1 MDNVSNKSESVDS
14 ARVLVVGGGLA
25 GLSAATFLAW
35 RGVPTVLVE
44 KHPGSSPHPRAIGF
58 TTRTLEL
65 FRAVGLGARIP
76 EVPVGH
82 GRPRRIA
89 VESLAGKWST
99 ETDWSPGKPATVR
112 PDEPPRPSSGYSPC
126 TGAAIAQD
134 KLEPILRDK
143 AIELG
148 VDVRLKT
155 ELVSFEQDRAGVVA
169 SLRHRDGREYVL
181 RADYMVAA
189 DGHASPVREALGVG
203 RGGHGFLQVVRSVLF
218 RAPLDEYL
226 EAGISQFELDQ
237 PGLKGMLTTYRD
249 GRWLLMFSDDQ
260 ERDESTLRAKVIQA
274 IGRSDLDVELI
285 TTGRWVLSA
294 LIADRFSSGRVFL
307 AGDAAHTLP
316 PARGGY
322 GANTGIEDSFNL
334 AWKLTSVLS
343 GVSSPKLL
351 DTYDAERR
359 PIAWLRHNQIFA
371 RQDYAKWATD
381 DEKKVS
387 IIEDDAMELGQ
398 LYRSNAVLGAGD
410 DLPPAMR
417 PEQWAGQPG
426 TRAPHLWVSKGDAK
440 ISTLDLLQRDWVL
453 VSQSERWREAVTLA
467 SKQLG
472 ITLEYLLVGDATGAA
487 GASVSPPTIGARELT
502 LDTPIEQIVAEP
514 QGKAVLDANLP
525 VLAGHERYE
534 TFKTMSLRQLQPLSR
549 GLISDAAL
557 EKAEAQLVAVRCSA
571 KPIDSEVFRRDFRTA
586 FGIGTDGASLVRP
599 DGYVAWRSR
608 ELPANPTATLATALT
623 QAAAATPTVGRSRE

>member
-1 MDNVSNKSESVDS
+1 MDSVSDNSRGGGP

-25 GLSAATFLAW
+25 GLSAALFLAW

-44 KHPGSSPHPRAIGF
+44 KHPGSSPHPRAMGF

-65 FRAVGLGARIP
+65 FRAVGLGGRIP
-76 EVPVGH
+76 EVRHGH

-99 ETDWSPGKPATVR
+99 ETDWSPGKPLTVKS
-112 PDEPPRPSSGYSPC
+112 DEPPRPKAGYSPC
-126 TGAAIAQD
+126 SSAGIAQD

-148 VDVRLKT
+148 VDVRLRT
-155 ELVSFEQDRAGVVA
+155 ELVSFEQDPAGIVA
-169 SLRHRDGREYVL
+169 SLRHRDGGEYTL
-181 RADYMVAA
+181 RADYMIAA
-189 DGHASPVREALGVG
+189 DGHASPVREALGIG
-203 RGGHGFLQVVRSVLF
+203 RGGHGLLQVVRSVLF
-218 RAPLDEYL
+218 RASLDEYL
-226 EAGISQFELDQ
+226 KAGISQFELDQ
-237 PGLKGMLTTYRD
+237 PDLRGMLTTYRD

-260 ERDESTLRAKVIQA
+260 ERDEATLRAKVIQA

-285 TTGRWVLSA
+285 TTGRWILSA
-294 LIADRFSSGRVFL
+294 LIADRFSSDRVFL

-334 AWKLTSVLS
+334 AWKLASVLS
-343 GVSSPKLL
+343 GVSSQKLL

-381 DEKKVS
+381 DEKRVS

-398 LYRSNAVLGAGD
+398 LYRSNAVLGASE

-426 TRAPHLWVSKGDAK
+426 TRAPHLWVSRGGAQV
-440 ISTLDLLQRDWVL
+440 STLDLLQRDWVL
-453 VSQSERWREAVTLA
+453 VAESERWREAVTLT
-467 SKQLG
+467 SKKLG
-472 ITLEYLLVGDATGAA
+472 IALEYLDVGDASGGART
-487 GASVSPPTIGARELT
+487 SVTPPTIGARELP

-514 QGKAVLDANLP
+514 QGKAILDANIPTLT
-525 VLAGHERYE
+525 GHEQYE
-534 TFKTMSLRQLQPLSR
+534 TFKTLSLRQLQPLSG
-549 GLISDAAL
+549 GLIPDAAL
-557 EKAEAQLVAVRCSA
+557 EKTEAQLVAVRCSCEA
-571 KPIDSEVFRRDFRTA
+571 IDAEAFRRDFRA
-586 FGIGTDGASLVRP
+586 ALGIESDGASLVRP

-608 ELPANPTATLATALT
+608 ELPVDPAAALAAALA
-623 QAAAATPTVGRSRE
+623 QAAATSTDPDPA